1 MVGMGEVLVGERLL
15 DESGMKGSA
24 CTSSGEDR
32 SAINSA
38 DEASDGRSSAPEPT
52 AVKLST
58 DVQDQLKDAGST
70 TVPETPTAPPTTT
83 ADIKPIAPRPVSQ
96 SSTPLYIRV
105 LISVYFYI
113 ITFITATITTFALIA
128 IHAVRGVVDIAMQY
142 VEETKEA
149 KAIRECRREYL
160 EGLMID
166 LCVKSIMLLT
176 NWIFRVHMVGPGTPL
191 DKLTIKELNNHI
203 AENKTTKILPG
214 GQTVEVC
221 KLPRRIQDNKVR
233 LPGSCIVMCN
243 HLSNIDG
250 FTVKAGLFPSV
261 SKAIIKAEVKWVPFI
276 GTTIYL
282 SGQPL
287 VHFTSERGGWGTA
300 RKDDL
305 LNACKRVLNRNFPLI
320 VYPEGVRRR
329 YGRMAPFRYG
339 MFNLAIENG
348 YPILPC
354 VIHGSQ
360 RAWPVDSMLV
370 DFADIYLKFG
380 DELVLP
386 RKDDT
391 PDMLIEVVRSKMLE
405 LLEDIPGY
413 DPVAEAPFLD
423 YAEYKRYEREERD
436 AAESK
441 KIK

>member
-1 MVGMGEVLVGERLL
+1 MTR
-15 DESGMKGSA
+15 SA

-32 SAINSA
+32 PAINSA
-38 DEASDGRSSAPEPT
+38 DEASDGQSSPAEPKAVMSTADARGQLRDASSAT
-52 AVKLST
+52 L
-58 DVQDQLKDAGST
+58 
-70 TVPETPTAPPTTT
+70 PETPTAPPTTG
-83 ADIKPIAPRPVSQ
+83 ADHKPIAPRPAPQ

-105 LISVYFYI
+105 LISAYFYI
-113 ITFITATITTFALIA
+113 LTFITAAITTFALIT
-128 IHAVRGVVDIAMQY
+128 IHAVRGAVDIAMKY
-142 VEETKEA
+142 IEETEEA
-149 KAIRECRREYL
+149 KTVRECRREYL

-166 LCVKSIMLLT
+166 LCVKSIMLFT

-203 AENKTTKILPG
+203 AENKTVKVLPG

-221 KLPRRIQDNKVR
+221 RLPRRVQDNRVR

-300 RKDDL
+300 HKDDL
-305 LNACKRVLNRNFPLI
+305 LTACKRVLNRNFPLI

-329 YGRMAPFRYG
+329 FGRMAPFRYG

-360 RAWPVDSMLV
+360 HAWPVDSMLV

-386 RKDDT
+386 RKNDT
-391 PDMLIEVVRSKMLE
+391 PDMLIEVVRGKMLE
-405 LLEDIPGY
+405 MLEDIPGY
-413 DPVAEAPFLD
+413 DPVAEAPFMD
-423 YAEYKRYEREERD
+423 YAEYKQYEKAELEV
-436 AAESK
+436 AESK
-441 KIK
+441 KKK